1 MSEPSHAEIQELLG
15 AYALDA
21 VDKETAALVE
31 QHLTTCVRC
40 SVEVSQHHEV
50 AGLLANSGGASPASL
65 WDGIA
70 SQLDGSTPP
79 SWEGLAERLETGDDR
94 VVDPSDAALT
104 AADVVPITAR
114 TRRRGWVLGGAV
126 VGAAAAVLA
135 LVLGL
140 QVHHLDNQVTALQS
154 HPSLSA
160 AERAALRVPTTMVVP
175 LRATA
180 GSAPSPTRAVSV
192 VLTRS
197 GTGFVEAGG
206 LSALPGD
213 RTYQLWGV
221 IGGQTI
227 SLGLFGPVTR
237 RRPLQR
243 GRERG
248 RRRLRHHRRARRWG
262 GPQQQPAGGVRRGD
276 CLTYA
281 ARGGQVVVQTRWT
294 WRSPAQAR
302 SASRRA
308 RWAA

>member
-1 MSEPSHAEIQELLG
+1 MPEHRHAEIQELLG

-31 QHLTTCVRC
+31 QHLAECVRC

-79 SWEGLAERLETGDDR
+79 SWEGLAERLETGADR
-94 VVDPSDAALT
+94 VVDPTDAPPTDAV
-104 AADVVPITAR
+104 VVPITAGA
-114 TRRRGWVLGGAV
+114 RRRRWARGAGAV

-140 QVHHLDNQVTALQS
+140 QVHHLDNQVNALQS

-160 AERAALRVPTTMVVP
+160 AEQAALREPSTMVVP

-180 GSAPSPTRAVSV
+180 GAAPSPTRAVTV

-206 LSALPGD
+206 LSALPRD

-227 SLGLFGPVTR
+227 SLGLLGPSPGVVPFSVAGDVAVNPFAITAEH
-237 RRPLQR
+237 
-243 GRERG
+243 G
-248 RRRLRHHRRARRWG
+248 
-262 GPQQQPAGGVRRGD
+262 GGVVHSSNQPVVS
-276 CLTYA
+276 
-281 ARGGQVVVQTRWT
+281 GQVT
-294 WRSPAQAR
+294 A
-302 SASRRA
+302 
-308 RWAA
+308 

>member
-1 MSEPSHAEIQELLG
+1 MSASTPELSHAEIQELLG

-31 QHLTTCVRC
+31 QHLAECVRC
-40 SVEVSQHHEV
+40 SVEVAQHHEV

-70 SQLDGSTPP
+70 SQLDGSVPP
-79 SWEGLAERLETGDDR
+79 AWEGLAGRLETGGDR
-94 VVDPSDAALT
+94 GVDPVGGSRRAEAG
-104 AADVVPITAR
+104 VVSFTR
-114 TRRRGWVLGGAV
+114 TRRRQWARRAAAV

-160 AERAALRVPTTMVVP
+160 AEQAALRAPSTKVVP
-175 LRATA
+175 LRGA
-180 GSAPSPTRAVSV
+180 GSSPSPVRAVTV

-206 LSALPGD
+206 LSALPKD

-227 SLGLFGPVTR
+227 SLGLMGPSPGVVPFSVAGDVAVNAFAITAEH
-237 RRPLQR
+237 
-243 GRERG
+243 G
-248 RRRLRHHRRARRWG
+248 
-262 GPQQQPAGGVRRGD
+262 GGVVHS
-276 CLTYA
+276 TN
-281 ARGGQVVVQTRWT
+281 QPVVAGEV
-294 WRSPAQAR
+294 
-302 SASRRA
+302 SA
-308 RWAA
+308 